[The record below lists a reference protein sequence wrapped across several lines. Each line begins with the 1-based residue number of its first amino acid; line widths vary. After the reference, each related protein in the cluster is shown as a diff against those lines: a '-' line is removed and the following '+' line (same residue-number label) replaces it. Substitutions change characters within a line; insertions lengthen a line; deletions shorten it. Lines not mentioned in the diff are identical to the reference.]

1 LGLLGAAA
9 GLIGAPAGLFGAPP
23 NLGGVPA
30 GLIGVPAGLM
40 AGLPLTW
47 LERRFL
53 SALLTDGGGFDGDLP
68 IGLEDLD
75 GKEGAGIFPWAGR
88 GFSKALGREAE
99 SFRRSTLLDSS
110 AWSLFLGSGKDFVG
124 TGLEAGG
131 VGEDF
136 AGKLGLLE
144 TCAVFSGSFD
154 WLLLAELECD
164 LSLLMTTFWLS
175 LGLSVLIILWFSLS
189 LSVLIILWLSLG
201 LSLFII
207 TFWPSLGLCPCLS
220 IGREDFV
227 GLWSLL
233 GASLESSRFIFGILG
248 IRLSVP
254 KAPAEGPGRG
264 TGGSPVCFI
273 FSLAAFLSRKSFS
286 FKYSA
291 LSLLVISLSGSSTA
305 GVLAGIG
312 L

>member
-1 LGLLGAAA
+1 
-9 GLIGAPAGLFGAPP
+9 
-23 NLGGVPA
+23 
-30 GLIGVPAGLM
+30 M

-53 SALLTDGGGFDGDLP
+53 SALLTVGGGFDGDLP

-136 AGKLGLLE
+136 IGKLGLLE

-175 LGLSVLIILWFSLS
+175 LGLSVLIILW
-189 LSVLIILWLSLG
+189 LSLG
-201 LSLFII
+201 RSLFII
-207 TFWPSLGLCPCLS
+207 TFWLSLGLCPCLS
-220 IGREDFV
+220 IGREDFD

-273 FSLAAFLSRKSFS
+273 FSLAAFFSRNSFS

-291 LSLLVISLSGSSTA
+291 LCLLVISLSGSSTA
-305 GVLAGIG
+305 GFLAGIG